1 MGLFR
6 VPIPQAV
13 RDLKEVVVEEILFG
27 VAFGQL
33 LAMAILVALELML
46 SLFFWGF
53 AELLWKSLIRGL
65 GSIFSRFAS
74 RRTVGGLTH
83 AL

>member
-1 MGLFR
+1 MFR
-6 VPIPQAV
+6 VSIPQAV
-13 RDLKEVVVEEILFG
+13 RDLKEEAVEEILFG

-33 LAMAILVALELML
+33 LAIAILVALELLL
-46 SLFFWGF
+46 SLLFWGF

-65 GSIFSRFAS
+65 GSIFTRFAS
-74 RRTVGGLTH
+74 RRVVGGLAH